1 MCQFGAIVFFDNFN
15 FTILKSFFCKSTG
28 GITMKNALG
37 VSLGVTALIWTY
49 LALNVIPGVLVWA
62 GFIAWGAYFTVGKD
76 ALSKTISA
84 TIFGGIMAAI
94 AVGIVA
100 VLDDYLAV
108 WAAPIAVGLTVY
120 GLTAISKL
128 PNVPANV
135 FGYAATFAYLLMGGG
150 FDDALIMEGSN
161 LYAVDLAN
169 PIIVSAL
176 SFVFGS
182 VFGLLSEK
190 GAGMLK

>member
-1 MCQFGAIVFFDNFN
+1 
-15 FTILKSFFCKSTG
+15 
-28 GITMKNALG
+28 MKNALG
-37 VSLGVTALIWTY
+37 VSLGITALIWTY

-76 ALSKTISA
+76 ALLKTISA

-100 VLDDYLAV
+100 FLDDYLAV
-108 WAAPIAVGLTVY
+108 GMAAPIAVGLTVY

-161 LYAVDLAN
+161 MYAVDLAN

-176 SFVFGS
+176 SFVFGA
-182 VFGLLSEK
+182 VFGLISEK
-190 GAGMLK
+190 VAGMLK